1 MMKYS
6 VSVIIPMYN
15 AESTIEQVIDSVLE
29 QTAVERV
36 KEIIIVN
43 DGSRD
48 CSEQKVLDKIKEVK
62 NIPIIYRYQE
72 NRGVSSARNEG
83 MRIARGELIALLDSD
98 DLWHADKLE
107 RQLEIFDHY
116 PEVCFLGTGY
126 TDKPF
131 RRKGRTITT
140 LYKADLWDIFWS
152 FFPGRPSVMFKR
164 EAIEKVGYF
173 DENQKYCEDIN
184 YYIRFAV
191 HFNYYYLPDK
201 LVDIDIG
208 KKYRGEKGLTS
219 NLRGM
224 HEGEMKN
231 LKEMYEKRYVNVG
244 FYLLFYIFMNMKYFR
259 RRIKH
264 TITQY
269 MKK

>member
-83 MRIARGELIALLDSD
+83 MRIARGELIAL
-98 DLWHADKLE
+98 
-107 RQLEIFDHY
+107 
-116 PEVCFLGTGY
+116 
-126 TDKPF
+126 
-131 RRKGRTITT
+131 
-140 LYKADLWDIFWS
+140 
-152 FFPGRPSVMFKR
+152 
-164 EAIEKVGYF
+164 
-173 DENQKYCEDIN
+173 
-184 YYIRFAV
+184 
-191 HFNYYYLPDK
+191 
-201 LVDIDIG
+201 
-208 KKYRGEKGLTS
+208 
-219 NLRGM
+219 
-224 HEGEMKN
+224 
-231 LKEMYEKRYVNVG
+231 
-244 FYLLFYIFMNMKYFR
+244 
-259 RRIKH
+259 
-264 TITQY
+264 
-269 MKK
+269 

>member
-126 TDKPF
+126 MDKPF

-140 LYKADLWDIFWS
+140 LYLSLIHIS
-152 FFPGRPSVMFKR
+152 EPTRP
-164 EAIEKVGYF
+164 
-173 DENQKYCEDIN
+173 
-184 YYIRFAV
+184 
-191 HFNYYYLPDK
+191 
-201 LVDIDIG
+201 
-208 KKYRGEKGLTS
+208 
-219 NLRGM
+219 
-224 HEGEMKN
+224 
-231 LKEMYEKRYVNVG
+231 
-244 FYLLFYIFMNMKYFR
+244 
-259 RRIKH
+259 
-264 TITQY
+264 
-269 MKK
+269 

>member
-116 PEVCFLGTGY
+116 PEVCFWEPVIWISL
-126 TDKPF
+126 
-131 RRKGRTITT
+131 
-140 LYKADLWDIFWS
+140 S
-152 FFPGRPSVMFKR
+152 
-164 EAIEKVGYF
+164 EEKV
-173 DENQKYCEDIN
+173 ELLQP
-184 YYIRFAV
+184 YIKRICGIFFGA
-191 HFNYYYLPDK
+191 FSL
-201 LVDIDIG
+201 L
-208 KKYRGEKGLTS
+208 RRQSCLSEK
-219 NLRGM
+219 
-224 HEGEMKN
+224 
-231 LKEMYEKRYVNVG
+231 
-244 FYLLFYIFMNMKYFR
+244 
-259 RRIKH
+259 
-264 TITQY
+264 Q
-269 MKK
+269 